1 MCIYIYVYVCV
12 SGAPIQFFL
21 GQCRPPSLTSARFC
35 FSRTAQIVDVSV
47 HAVASSYDPHRV
59 QELYKAFLKDSDFVE
74 KRFQKICKQQGV
86 GPQKLARYRARGKV
100 NDLNERLYI
109 YICMERCA
117 FKVPVVF
124 SLVDV
129 QGRSVTE
136 AEAGLHRWASVGWYI
151 HRARWKMKT
160 TTSSCSST

>member
-109 YICMERCA
+109 YMYGTLRIQGSRRVQPCGCAGPECDGSRGRVASLGICWM
-117 FKVPVVF
+117 V
-124 SLVDV
+124 
-129 QGRSVTE
+129 
-136 AEAGLHRWASVGWYI
+136 H
-151 HRARWKMKT
+151 
-160 TTSSCSST
+160 SSS